1 MANWYIVGLLVAVFL
16 VQRGADSLLLTQTA
30 PNLLVEIGVNNAA
43 DTQCF
48 FKKIFK
54 GQASPIQ
61 ITHTMPAAMPINYV
75 LVDASNSIYR
85 ATGIT
90 ATIVR
95 GAIATAMLTLQVTE
109 SSGKPVFLNDIIV
122 TMKCT
127 P

>member
-1 MANWYIVGLLVAVFL
+1 
-16 VQRGADSLLLTQTA
+16 
-30 PNLLVEIGVNNAA
+30 
-43 DTQCF
+43 
-48 FKKIFK
+48 
-54 GQASPIQ
+54 
-61 ITHTMPAAMPINYV
+61 MPINYV

-122 TMKCT
+122 IMKCT

>member
-1 MANWYIVGLLVAVFL
+1 MLVHRSVHPNRQQDQVMANWYILGLLVAVFS

-61 ITHTMPAAMPINYV
+61 ITHTMPAVRIMQYKIITFKF
-75 LVDASNSIYR
+75 LSISAKLAGHAHKLR
-85 ATGIT
+85 TG
-90 ATIVR
+90 
-95 GAIATAMLTLQVTE
+95 
-109 SSGKPVFLNDIIV
+109 
-122 TMKCT
+122 
-127 P
+127 